1 MDVPVLF
8 GTSPSCEWVGCVHV
22 WDLLQGL
29 GHVAAGT
36 SGMSAKA
43 FFCLAEEEKGVA
55 SDSDTYR

>member
-1 MDVPVLF
+1 M
-8 GTSPSCEWVGCVHV
+8 